1 MSTKILSQAWDVQV
15 SPSQKLVL
23 ISLADQA
30 NDDGLC
36 WPSVGSISRRTG
48 LKQRAIRAAIQFL
61 ETEHYLRVD
70 RVPGR
75 ASNYV
80 LTPARDAV
88 LNGVEP
94 LRQMQDGTAS
104 NAGGCALNA
113 GLLEPS
119 INHQRNK
126 NINKKNFSE
135 SAKNVIDFFNRKCGK
150 HARPH
155 GASLDA
161 VVDILK
167 AGYSED
173 DCRAVIVRKNREWGD
188 DDEMKKYIRIGT
200 LFRQSKFADYVSE
213 IPEG

>member
-1 MSTKILSQAWDVQV
+1 MAWDVQV
-15 SPSQKLVL
+15 SSTQKLVL

-30 NDDGLC
+30 NDDGVC
-36 WPSVGSISRRTG
+36 WPSIGSISKRTG
-48 LKQRAIRAAIQFL
+48 LKDRAIRGAIQAL
-61 ETEHYLRVD
+61 QNEGYLQVEKYR
-70 RVPGR
+70 GR

-80 LTPARDAV
+80 VTPARDAA
-88 LNGVEP
+88 LEETEP
-94 LRQMQDGTAS
+94 RHLMPKTPAS
-104 NAGGCALNA
+104 NAANLAPNA

-119 INHQRNK
+119 MIRNRNK
-126 NINKKNFSE
+126 NINTKSFSE
-135 SAKNVIDFFNRKCGK
+135 SAKNVIDFFNRKCDK

-155 GASLDA
+155 GSSLNA

-173 DCRAVIVRKNREWGD
+173 DCRAVIVRKNREWGN

-200 LFRQSKFADYVSE
+200 LFRERNFANYVSE